1 MEGDQIPPLDSGK
14 EGYYWVSIDAVT
26 PAERRPLEEVRSEI
40 VSLWKDRK
48 RTAELETLA
57 QRLADRGNAGE
68 SFDTL
73 AGEFGRSVLT
83 MPGIQRHAQNDTF
96 SRVAV
101 TAHRRP
107 MRLRAPIRKQ
117 KPLSQILSGPT
128 CSRRL

>member
-1 MEGDQIPPLDSGK
+1 
-14 EGYYWVSIDAVT
+14 
-26 PAERRPLEEVRSEI
+26 EI

-48 RTAELETLA
+48 RAAELEALA

-73 AGEFGRSVLT
+73 ASEFGRSVLT

-101 TAHRRP
+101 TKLFAASEGGFTWGPVGVGDSILLMQVREVRTP
-107 MRLRAPIRKQ
+107 
-117 KPLSQILSGPT
+117 QIEETSST
-128 CSRRL
+128 YQEAKA